1 VLSFLTS
8 LYEDCGTKFP
18 ERHPGFLPIVRQY
31 LEWFIRSEEILVIIY
46 RFTAALPGHC
56 AGTSLLPFP
65 YNEVTYAQHRSRS
78 HDAVIRVYDDAGNVI
93 EMHEHASD
101 NEFVE
106 PLHPETTT
114 LRQMRQSRRP
124 LTE

>member
-31 LEWFIRSEEILVIIY
+31 LEWFIRSEEIVVIID

-56 AGTSLLPFP
+56 AGNSLLPFP
-65 YNEVTYAQHRSRS
+65 YNEVTDESPQRA
-78 HDAVIRVYDDAGNVI
+78 
-93 EMHEHASD
+93 
-101 NEFVE
+101 
-106 PLHPETTT
+106 
-114 LRQMRQSRRP
+114 RQSSATPRASAANQHA
-124 LTE
+124 